1 MNKNK
6 KYLIIDTETCGDV
19 RQPIP
24 YDIGYVITDK
34 EGTIYKQRS
43 FIIADIFFDLSEAVQ
58 TCYYKEKL
66 PSYWNDIKTG
76 RREVKTC
83 YQARQQILTDM
94 RELKCA
100 TVCAYNAGFDR
111 KALNNL
117 IRYTTKS
124 KYRWFFPFGTDF
136 QCIWNM
142 ACQVLLNSINYA
154 KFAYKNDLV
163 SGKGNLQTSAEACYR
178 YITGKVDFTEEHKGL
193 EDVLIEKDIFV
204 KCLKTH
210 KRMERKINGSCWRIP
225 QKKNIFK

>member
-19 RQPIP
+19 NQPIP
-24 YDIGYVITDK
+24 YDVGYMIVDK
-34 EGTIYKQRS
+34 DGTVYREGS
-43 FIIADIFFDLSEAVQ
+43 FIIADIFFDLYDAVQ

-66 PSYWNDIKTG
+66 PRYCEDIKTG

-94 RELKCA
+94 KETKCK

-142 ACQVLLNSINYA
+142 ACQVLLDSTNYIS
-154 KFAYKNDLV
+154 FARKNGLV
-163 SGKGNLQTSAEACYR
+163 SEKGNIKTSAEACYQ
-178 YITGKVDFTEEHKGL
+178 YITKKIDFVESHTAY
-193 EDVLIEKDIFV
+193 EDVMIEKDIFV

-210 KRMERKINGSCWRIP
+210 KKLDRSINNYCWKIP
-225 QKKNIFK
+225 QKKNKK